1 LGLAGKGIRIHA
13 SKDKPER
20 ASVVV
25 KHRGYW
31 FYIDETD
38 MQTKLFYDLVRTLW
52 SVSIAG
58 TADKRTAP
66 VLTIPVS
73 R

>member
-1 LGLAGKGIRIHA
+1 MTPSQAA
-13 SKDKPER
+13 V
-20 ASVVV
+20 AV

-31 FYIDETD
+31 FYIDDTD
-38 MQTKLFYDLVRTLW
+38 MQTKLFYTVVRTLW
-52 SVSIAG
+52 SVSIATG
-58 TADKRTAP
+58 ADQRTAP